1 MSCLPIPLIC
11 LLPKWMEPERGETIM
26 STVGWIV
33 VSILI
38 VLFLIL
44 IYMFF
49 VAVGKFSRWEEQQEM
64 KQRMKEARKDSDSSW
79 F

>member
-1 MSCLPIPLIC
+1 
-11 LLPKWMEPERGETIM
+11 M

-49 VAVGKFSRWEEQQEM
+49 VTVGKFSRWEEQQEM